1 MMESEVWPNMV
12 TLSAEYGIPVIM
24 ASAQIS
30 DKSLKKWRG
39 LWRHLADAVFRS
51 FSAIMTID
59 QDQADRFAQIV
70 PHKKIIVGGSM
81 KAAASFH

>member
-1 MMESEVWPNMV
+1 ME
-12 TLSAEYGIPVIM
+12 
-24 ASAQIS
+24 
-30 DKSLKKWRG
+30 G

-81 KAAASFH
+81 KAAAPQLPLIKTWLMKL